1 MFLVDA
7 HLDLAYNALQKGRD
21 PRRKLSE
28 LRATEGPEFK
38 RGIPTVSFSA
48 MRRAGVGLIFGT
60 IFNSP
65 LNDPF
70 PDGSDEDE
78 RYATPDEAHRLGMK
92 QIDFYRRLVDEDESL
107 RLVTD
112 VATLDEVVASHA
124 PTAEDET
131 AHPLLGLVLL
141 MEGADHIRVPEE
153 TELWRDAGVRVIG
166 PAWDDT
172 RYCDGAWRGS
182 KQGLSADGYRLL
194 EVMSDLGLIL
204 DLTHMSEAATLQA
217 LDTYAGPIVA
227 THANARALV
236 PTERQLSDRQI
247 RLVGERDGVIGCV
260 LFNAFLRAGYRKGDG
275 KHLVTLDHIVAHI
288 DHVCQLIGDA
298 RHAGIGSDLD
308 GGFGA
313 ADIPTPLD
321 SIADLP
327 LIGGALRD
335 RGYSEADVA
344 GIMGGNW
351 LSLLRRTLA

>member
-1 MFLVDA
+1 MFIVDA

-21 PRRKLSE
+21 PRRKLTE
-28 LRATEGPEFK
+28 LRAAEAPEYK

-48 MRRAGVGLIFGT
+48 MRRGGVGLVFAT
-60 IFNSP
+60 LFNSP
-65 LNDPF
+65 QDNPF

-78 RYATPDEAHRLGMK
+78 TYATPEQAHRLGM
-92 QIDFYRRLVDEDESL
+92 QQVDFYRRLVDEDESL

-112 VATLDEVVASHA
+112 VATLDEVVASHDGA
-124 PTAEDET
+124 AER
-131 AHPLLGLVLL
+131 PLLGLLLL
-141 MEGADHIRVPEE
+141 MEGADHIRAPEE
-153 TELWRDAGVRVIG
+153 TEQWRDLGVRVIG

-182 KQGLSADGYRLL
+182 KRGLSLDGRRLL
-194 EVMSDLGLIL
+194 DVMADLGLIL
-204 DLTHMSEAATLQA
+204 DLTHMSELAALQA
-217 LDTYAGPIVA
+217 LDAYPGPVVA

-236 PTERQLSDRQI
+236 PTERQLSDKQI
-247 RLVGERDGVIGCV
+247 RLIGERDGVIGCV
-260 LFNAFLRAGYRKGDG
+260 LFNAFLRAGYRKGDS
-275 KHLVTLDHIVAHI
+275 KALVTLDHIVAHI

-327 LIGGALRD
+327 LIGGALRE

-351 LSLLRRTLA
+351 VALLRRTLA

>member
-1 MFLVDA
+1 MFIVDA

-21 PRRKLSE
+21 PRRKLTE
-28 LRATEGPEFK
+28 LRAAEAPEYK

-48 MRRAGVGLIFGT
+48 MRRGGVGLVFAT
-60 IFNSP
+60 LFNSP
-65 LNDPF
+65 QANPF
-70 PDGSDEDE
+70 PDGSEEDE
-78 RYATPDEAHRLGMK
+78 TYATPEQAHRLGM
-92 QIDFYRRLVDEDESL
+92 QQVDFYQRLVDEDESL

-112 VATLDEVVASHA
+112 VATLDAVVASHGDA
-124 PTAEDET
+124 AEQ
-131 AHPLLGLVLL
+131 PLLGLLLL
-141 MEGADHIRVPEE
+141 MEGADHIRTPEE
-153 TELWRDAGVRVIG
+153 TELWRDRGVRVIG

-182 KQGLSADGYRLL
+182 KRGLSLDGRRLL
-194 EVMSDLGLIL
+194 DVMGDLGLIL
-204 DLTHMSEAATLQA
+204 DLTHMSELAALQA
-217 LDTYAGPIVA
+217 LDAYAGPVVA

-236 PTERQLSDRQI
+236 PTERQLSDKQI
-247 RLVGERDGVIGCV
+247 RLIGERDGVIGCV
-260 LFNAFLRAGYRKGDG
+260 LFNAFVRAGYRKGDS
-275 KHLVTLDHIVAHI
+275 KSLVTLDHIVAHI

-298 RHAGIGSDLD
+298 HHAGIGSDLD

-327 LIGGALRD
+327 LIGGALRE

-351 LSLLRRTLA
+351 VSLLRRTLA